1 MEGHF
6 KAQNASEERHLRA
19 CWFPSIRLNCKLIV
33 SIAAYHYLAVKR
45 LLHLD
50 GHLPLVLC
58 SISYLIVSWI
68 NTTAPRLALQQMA
81 SRAATRTRSLPRG
94 KCSFPSGFAHFLL
107 PDKRKYLFY
116 DPPQAQPTFSRR
128 HGVVRAG
135 IVSPL

>member
-50 GHLPLVLC
+50 GHLPLV
-58 SISYLIVSWI
+58 
-68 NTTAPRLALQQMA
+68 ALFNFLPN
-81 SRAATRTRSLPRG
+81 SELDKYNCTKIGPAANG
-94 KCSFPSGFAHFLL
+94 
-107 PDKRKYLFY
+107 
-116 DPPQAQPTFSRR
+116 Q
-128 HGVVRAG
+128 
-135 IVSPL
+135 